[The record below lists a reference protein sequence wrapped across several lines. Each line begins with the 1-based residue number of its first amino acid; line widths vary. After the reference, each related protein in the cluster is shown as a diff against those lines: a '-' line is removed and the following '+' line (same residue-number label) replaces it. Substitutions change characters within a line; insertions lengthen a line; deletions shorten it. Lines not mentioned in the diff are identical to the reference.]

1 MMKDKKLVLI
11 FSLTAIVFFSALV
24 GGAAWRQGW
33 FMPRETFK
41 VRFEDASGLSDGTP
55 IFLMGLRVGNVD
67 GIELVDN
74 GEIEVTL
81 RVLGRYAERLYA
93 DATANAER
101 TFIIGERVIKLNPG
115 SKDLGKLAPGSYIP
129 GKMSLELVD
138 LLSGGKIA
146 AYFETFNLVMEQLKL
161 LVEAAGGESG
171 NIQDLYKQMF
181 VALKSVEKL
190 SYDVRVMRKD
200 VIATEDTKV
209 LVQNLAQSSAHLSKV
224 MTEMNTL
231 LPTMNNMSGDVQQVL
246 PDLADALKE
255 SVTTLQAMQR
265 SFFLRSGVKEI
276 QKEREEERKARNTA
290 SSESKD

>member
-1 MMKDKKLVLI
+1 MIKDKKIVLI
-11 FSLTAIVFFSALV
+11 FSLTAMVFFAALV

-67 GIELVDN
+67 GIELDDN
-74 GEIEVTL
+74 GEVEVTL

-115 SKDLGKLAPGSYIP
+115 SKAEGPLQPGAYIP
-129 GKMSLELVD
+129 GKLSLELVD

-146 AYFETFNLVMEQLKL
+146 QYFETFNMVMEQLKL
-161 LVEAAGGESG
+161 LVEATGGEDG

-181 VALKSVEKL
+181 VALQSVEKL
-190 SYDVRVMRKD
+190 SDDVRVMRKD
-200 VIATEDTKV
+200 VIVTKDTKA
-209 LVQNLAQSSAHLSKV
+209 LVHNLAKSSENLAQV
-224 MTEMNTL
+224 MNEMNTL

-246 PDLADALKE
+246 PDLANALKE

-276 QKEREEERKARNTA
+276 EEERKEAAQKARDTA
-290 SSESKD
+290 SED